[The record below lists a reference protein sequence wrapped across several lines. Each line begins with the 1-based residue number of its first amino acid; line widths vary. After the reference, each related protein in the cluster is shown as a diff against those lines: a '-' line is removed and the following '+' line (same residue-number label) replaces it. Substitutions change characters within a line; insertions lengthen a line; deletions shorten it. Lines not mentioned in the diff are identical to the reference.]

1 MSASDA
7 GAPFP
12 APLPLDGAELIASA
26 SDMQLIMFAV
36 AFGIL
41 CLALS
46 LFAAVTFARSKP
58 SRYRRFEQWQDGVG
72 SSPEV
77 DPAPFSNLLSK

>member
-1 MSASDA
+1 MSASSD
-7 GAPFP
+7 GAQFP

-26 SDMQLIMFAV
+26 SDVQLIAFAI
-36 AFGIL
+36 AFGIV

-46 LFAAVTFARSKP
+46 LFAAVTFARSEP
-58 SRYRRFEQWQDGVG
+58 TRYSRLGQWHDGVG

-77 DPAPFSNLLSK
+77 DPTPFPNLFRK